1 MQMIMSVT
9 LLLYSNSLHSDV
21 DKFFTRS
28 TNVLGAFAALI
39 GFYGVLRK
47 NRNFLLFFYINEL
60 FGLSN
65 VCTIFLMRL
74 DANSKDETTCAL
86 KERGDLSESQLAA
99 LGIDLYVLSYRR
111 VGECRRLGLFDNP
124 MHNSH
129 CSSGDFA
136 EFRVDIQQ
144 ALAEMRA
151 RGSYEQIIGYGH
163 STGAPILLDYLME
176 FGDGDFSGFVF
187 NSPFLDWGWVGG
199 SLAKMVVVHAPAL
212 FTRLGLW
219 TETSELLGGGGFN
232 VWALQL
238 YSQYQ
243 FDPSCRPLYQVP
255 VTIGYCTGIN
265 RVHADLRRRSA
276 AGVPVTRKP
285 FLVLTS
291 KGDDVL
297 NGETRRSEWLHF
309 EG

>member
-1 MQMIMSVT
+1 
-9 LLLYSNSLHSDV
+9 
-21 DKFFTRS
+21 
-28 TNVLGAFAALI
+28 
-39 GFYGVLRK
+39 
-47 NRNFLLFFYINEL
+47 
-60 FGLSN
+60 
-65 VCTIFLMRL
+65 
-74 DANSKDETTCAL
+74 
-86 KERGDLSESQLAA
+86 
-99 LGIDLYVLSYRR
+99 
-111 VGECRRLGLFDNP
+111 
-124 MHNSH
+124 
-129 CSSGDFA
+129 
-136 EFRVDIQQ
+136 
-144 ALAEMRA
+144 
-151 RGSYEQIIGYGH
+151 
-163 STGAPILLDYLME
+163 
-176 FGDGDFSGFVF
+176 
-187 NSPFLDWGWVGG
+187 
-199 SLAKMVVVHAPAL
+199 MVVVHAPAL

-297 NGETRRSEWLHF
+297 NGDETMQHAHAIGPSRTLIELMYARHDVFVSAEPEIVTAAITYLRTWLVSQNFADEPGRDAGTRPGAGQRTNQLQPLWSEVERTARRIAGRRPS
-309 EG
+309 G